1 MLNYIGI
8 IILIITLGIL
18 LYIILMTLK
27 NKLHNPLVE
36 ITLNKNIIRLLNYK
50 RYTKET
56 LNFIKFLLI
65 TRLLFFAAGLTFIIL
80 SNSPIVTSMIVIVLL
95 VINNLV
101 YMQIETKL
109 GKDFD
114 NWCEENE

>member
-8 IILIITLGIL
+8 TILIITLGIL
-18 LYIILMTLK
+18 FYIILMTLK
-27 NKLHNPLVE
+27 NKLNNPLVE
-36 ITLNKNIIRLLNYK
+36 VTLNKNIIRLLNYK

-56 LNFIKFLLI
+56 LNFIKILLI

-80 SNSPIVTSMIVIVLL
+80 SHSPIATSMIVIVLL

-101 YMQIETKL
+101 YNLIESKL
-109 GKDFD
+109 KKDLNNGCAQND
-114 NWCEENE
+114 

>member
-1 MLNYIGI
+1 
-8 IILIITLGIL
+8 
-18 LYIILMTLK
+18 MTLK

-36 ITLNKNIIRLLNYK
+36 VTLNKNIIRLLNYK
-50 RYTKET
+50 RYSKET

-80 SNSPIVTSMIVIVLL
+80 SHSPIVTSMIVIILL

-101 YMQIETKL
+101 YKEVENKL
-109 GKDFD
+109 RKDL
-114 NWCEENE
+114 NS